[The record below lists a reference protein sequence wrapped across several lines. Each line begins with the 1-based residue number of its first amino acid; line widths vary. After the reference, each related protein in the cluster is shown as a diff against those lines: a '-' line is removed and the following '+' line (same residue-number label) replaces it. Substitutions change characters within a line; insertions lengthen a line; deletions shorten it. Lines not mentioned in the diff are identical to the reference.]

1 MEEKRSNLGLYVAIV
16 ALIVSVVNIFFGTLP
31 AVEMQKRV
39 NAIFGDPEG
48 KDTARGGKGAK
59 STSQWDSM
67 KDEMNKLKHTLSG
80 VADTAR
86 KAATTPPAAPPP
98 PPAPPAPP
106 APPVPVTAFCE

>member
-48 KDTARGGKGAK
+48 KDTGRGGKGAK
-59 STSQWDSM
+59 AVSQWDSM
-67 KDEMNKLKHTLSG
+67 KDEMNKLKHTLSN
-80 VADTAR
+80 VADTAK
-86 KAATTPPAAPPP
+86 KAAAAPAVPPSP

-106 APPVPVTAFCE
+106 APR

>member
-31 AVEMQKRV
+31 TVEIQKRV

-48 KDTARGGKGAK
+48 KDTTRGGKGAK
-59 STSQWDSM
+59 ATTQWDSM
-67 KDEMNKLKHTLSG
+67 KDEINKLKHTVTGVSDTAKKAAAG
-80 VADTAR
+80 VAV
-86 KAATTPPAAPPP
+86 PPTP

-106 APPVPVTAFCE
+106 TPAPPAPR